1 MVHVIM
7 INFVHIFVVD
17 PLGMDYST
25 TAITDRYNLMYSI
38 KAYDILHPTVN
49 YDISSGGG
57 RPLPDNTIMLDKEQ
71 NKYDNYICY
80 KIKKWN

>member
-1 MVHVIM
+1 M

-71 NKYDNYICY
+71 NKVRTSLVDRKSVVYAFERA
-80 KIKKWN
+80 